1 MGGYPPESKFYR
13 VFGGVVVGYRTFN
26 PPVNERNNS
35 ALIIYPYYNIG
46 YMGPLGDNEEV
57 KVIVRGDLGPLT
69 PQLMREIE
77 KNSLPLS
84 NY

>member
-1 MGGYPPESKFYR
+1 MWGPIPPNQNFIVCWGGEKF
-13 VFGGVVVGYRTFN
+13 GTFN
-26 PPVNERNNS
+26 PPVKERDNS

-69 PQLMREIE
+69 P
-77 KNSLPLS
+77 S
-84 NY
+84 